1 MAGMSDPGRCA
12 GGSKRWWVAAVALLL
27 IAAGS
32 FTVGLRGHQ
41 SVLAG
46 PVLPWVAPSG
56 VIGGSQ
62 VAPPPAAGD
71 DLPAPPPAAG
81 DRVPAPPPA
90 AGDGVPEPSEAVG
103 PVVER
108 SVPVSL
114 RVPAIGL
121 AVSMSELGLNSDGTV
136 EVPTDFQEPGWFR
149 LGPSPGQVGS
159 AVILGHVD
167 SYRGPA
173 VFFQLRSLQAGDRV
187 EVSLADGAVAEFVVN
202 TVATYPKAQF
212 PAEQVYASHGYSA
225 LNLVT
230 CGGEFDSQTRSYLSN
245 VVAYT
250 SLVAITPADAAVG
263 SLAKDYLG

>member
-1 MAGMSDPGRCA
+1 M
-12 GGSKRWWVAAVALLL
+12 AAVLLLL

-46 PVLPWVAPSG
+46 PALPWVAPP
-56 VIGGSQ
+56 VEIGGTQ
-62 VAPPPAAGD
+62 PV
-71 DLPAPPPAAG
+71 
-81 DRVPAPPPA
+81 PPPA
-90 AGDGVPEPSEAVG
+90 AGDGVPAPAEAVS

-114 RVPAIGL
+114 RIPAIGL

-167 SYRGPA
+167 SYQGPA

-187 EVSLADGAVAEFVVN
+187 EVSLADGAIAQFVVD
-202 TVATYPKAQF
+202 TVATYLKTQF

-225 LNLVT
+225 LQLVT
-230 CGGEFDSQTRSYLSN
+230 CGGEFDTQSRSYLSN

-250 SLVAITPADAAVG
+250 SLVAVTPAAAAVG
-263 SLAKDYLG
+263 SPAKDHLG

>member
-1 MAGMSDPGRCA
+1 M
-12 GGSKRWWVAAVALLL
+12 AAVLLLL

-41 SVLAG
+41 SMLAG
-46 PVLPWVAPSG
+46 PALPWVAPP
-56 VIGGSQ
+56 VEIGGTQ
-62 VAPPPAAGD
+62 PVPPPAAGD
-71 DLPAPPPAAG
+71 GVPASPPGAG
-81 DRVPAPPPA
+81 DGVPAPPPA
-90 AGDGVPEPSEAVG
+90 AGDGVPAPAEAVS

-114 RVPAIGL
+114 RIPAIGL

-167 SYRGPA
+167 SYQGPA

-187 EVSLADGAVAEFVVN
+187 EVSLADGAIAQFVVD
-202 TVATYPKAQF
+202 TVATYLKTQF

-225 LNLVT
+225 LQLVT
-230 CGGEFDSQTRSYLSN
+230 CGGEFDTQSRSYLSN

-250 SLVAITPADAAVG
+250 SLVAVTPAAAAVG
-263 SLAKDYLG
+263 SPAKDHLG